1 MSAQPSHQ
9 LLEHWVACL
18 LAHLPF
24 ARMERSHVQQLA
36 LAAHERYFAP
46 EAVIVSPAAPIE
58 HLIFLRQGRALGRR
72 ASAVQPHDVFELDVG
87 SLFPVAALLAGR
99 RVSSTYSALDDCF
112 CLFIPWAAASAVMS
126 ASAPWA
132 DFLNQRMLAFLE
144 DSRRRWRQELQ
155 AQVQQ
160 QRNLESAIAELPERQ
175 PISRPAAAP
184 LSEVLGLMHT
194 HKVGSVLLTD
204 EQGSLS
210 GILTRNDVLGRV
222 TLAELPLHTPASQ
235 IMSQPVLT
243 IEAGC
248 TVFDA
253 ALMMSRH
260 GLRHLPVTDR
270 GRLISVISERDL
282 FALQNQSIKHV
293 SGAIGQAQGL
303 EQLQHAAARI
313 RAFAAHLMA
322 QGVQSR
328 PLTRLISQ
336 LNDSLTERVI
346 ALALQR
352 HGLSAQQMCWV
363 ALGSEGRG
371 EQTISTDQDNAL
383 IFESSDPARDQ
394 PAWLAFAADVNHTLD
409 ACGYPL
415 CTGGV
420 MASNALCCLTLA
432 QWGARFA
439 QWIEQGS
446 PEDLLKASVF
456 FDFRA
461 LAGRAD
467 WLAGLGQQVRQQ
479 AQQTPRFLAQW
490 ARNHLARSAPLNWHG
505 GLDTHRDAEGHE
517 VIDIKLA
524 GTALLVDAARI
535 LAFAQDVDA
544 VSTVERLERASA
556 RLGIPESEYR
566 GWVTAF
572 DYLQLLRLRHQ
583 LEPGLD
589 PRKANSLRVDA
600 LNLVDRQ
607 ILKASFAAI
616 RGLQQRLELDYVR

>member
-1 MSAQPSHQ
+1 M
-9 LLEHWVACL
+9 
-18 LAHLPF
+18 
-24 ARMERSHVQQLA
+24 ARAHVQQLA

-46 EAVIVSPAAPIE
+46 DAVIVSPAAPLE

-72 ASAVQPHDVFELDVG
+72 TRAAHDVFELEAG

-99 RVSSTYSALDDCF
+99 RVSSSYSALDDCF
-112 CLFIPWAAASAVMS
+112 CLFIPWATASAVMS

-132 DFLNQRMLAFLE
+132 DFLNQRMLAFLD
-144 DSRRRWRQELQ
+144 DSRRRWGQELQ
-155 AQVQQ
+155 AQMQQ
-160 QRNLESAIAELPERQ
+160 QRELESPIAELPLRQ
-175 PISRPAAAP
+175 PICRPAAAP
-184 LSEVLGLMHT
+184 LSEVLGLMHAQ
-194 HKVGSVLLTD
+194 KIGSVLLTD
-204 EQGSLS
+204 GQGALS

-222 TLAELPLHTPASQ
+222 ALAGLPLHTPAAQ

-243 IEAGC
+243 IEADC

-260 GLRHLPVTDR
+260 GLRHLPVMDQ
-270 GRLISVISERDL
+270 GRLLSILSERDL

-293 SGAIGQAQGL
+293 SGAIWQAQSL

-313 RAFAAHLMA
+313 RSFAAHLMA

-336 LNDSLTERVI
+336 LNDRLTERVI

-371 EQTISTDQDNAL
+371 EQTIATDQDNAL
-383 IFESSDPARDQ
+383 IFESDDPARDQ

-420 MASNALCCLTLA
+420 MASNAPCCLTPA

-467 WLAGLGQQVRQQ
+467 WLAQLGQRVRQQ
-479 AQQTPRFLAQW
+479 ALQTPRFMAQW
-490 ARNHLARSAPLNWHG
+490 ARNHLARSVPLNWHG
-505 GLDTHRDAEGHE
+505 GFDTRRDADGHE
-517 VIDIKLA
+517 VIDIKLS

-535 LAFAQDVDA
+535 LAFAQGIDA
-544 VSTVERLERASA
+544 VSTVDRLERASA
-556 RLGIPESEYR
+556 RLGIPETEYR

-583 LEPGLD
+583 LQPGLD
-589 PRKANSLRVDA
+589 PRQANSLRLDG
-600 LNLVDRQ
+600 LNQVDRQ
-607 ILKASFAAI
+607 VLKASFAAI
-616 RGLQQRLELDYVR
+616 RGLQQRLQLDYVR

>member
-1 MSAQPSHQ
+1 MSPSHQ
-9 LLEHWVACL
+9 LLEHWVASL

-24 ARMERSHVQQLA
+24 ARMDRAHVQELA

-46 EAVIVSPAAPIE
+46 EAVIVSPTAPLE
-58 HLIFLRQGRALGRR
+58 HLIFLRQGRVLGRR
-72 ASAVQPHDVFELDVG
+72 ARAVQDAFELEAG

-99 RVSSTYSALDDCF
+99 PVSSTYSALDDCF
-112 CLFIPWAAASAVMS
+112 CLFIPWAAASALMNV
-126 ASAPWA
+126 SAPWA
-132 DFLNQRMLAFLE
+132 DFLNQRVLAFLE
-144 DSRRRWRQELQ
+144 DSRQRWRQELQ
-155 AQVQQ
+155 AQLQQ
-160 QRNLESAIAELPERQ
+160 QRNLESPLSELPLHP
-175 PISRPAAAP
+175 PISQPAAAP
-184 LSEVLGLMHT
+184 LSQVLGLMQAQ
-194 HKVGSVLLTD
+194 KIGSVLLTD
-204 EQGSLS
+204 EHGALS
-210 GILTRNDVLGRV
+210 GILTRSDVLARIA
-222 TLAELPLHTPASQ
+222 LAELPLHTAASQ

-243 IEAGC
+243 IEAER
-248 TVFDA
+248 TVFEA

-260 GLRHLPVTDR
+260 GLRHLPVVER
-270 GRLISVISERDL
+270 GRLVSIISERDL

-293 SGAIGQAQGL
+293 SGAIGQAQSL
-303 EQLQHAAARI
+303 EQLQRAAARI
-313 RAFAAHLMA
+313 RSFAGHLMA

-336 LNDSLTERVI
+336 LNDSLSQRVI
-346 ALALQR
+346 DLALQR

-371 EQTISTDQDNAL
+371 EQTIATDQDNAL
-383 IFESSDPARDQ
+383 IFASDDPARDQ
-394 PAWLAFAADVNHTLD
+394 PAWLAFAAEVNQALD

-420 MASNALCCLTLA
+420 MASNAPCCLTLA
-432 QWGARFA
+432 QWSARFA

-467 WLAGLGQQVRQQ
+467 WLEQLGGQVRQQ
-479 AQQTPRFLAQW
+479 ALQTPRFIAQW
-490 ARNHLARSAPLNWHG
+490 VRNHLATSVPLNWHG
-505 GLDTHRDAEGHE
+505 GLEARRDEDGHE
-517 VIDIKLA
+517 VIDIKLS

-535 LAFAQDVDA
+535 LAFAQGIDA

-572 DYLQLLRLRHQ
+572 DFLQLLRLRHQ
-583 LEPGLD
+583 LQPGLD
-589 PRKANSLRVDA
+589 PRKANRLRLDA
-600 LNLVDRQ
+600 LNQVDRRV
-607 ILKASFAAI
+607 LKASFAAI
-616 RGLQQRLELDYVR
+616 GSLQQRLQLDYVR

>member
-9 LLEHWVACL
+9 LLEHWVASL

-72 ASAVQPHDVFELDVG
+72 ASAVQPHDVFELEAG

-535 LAFAQDVDA
+535 LAFAQGVDA

>member
-1 MSAQPSHQ
+1 
-9 LLEHWVACL
+9 
-18 LAHLPF
+18 
-24 ARMERSHVQQLA
+24 
-36 LAAHERYFAP
+36 
-46 EAVIVSPAAPIE
+46 
-58 HLIFLRQGRALGRR
+58 
-72 ASAVQPHDVFELDVG
+72 
-87 SLFPVAALLAGR
+87 
-99 RVSSTYSALDDCF
+99 
-112 CLFIPWAAASAVMS
+112 
-126 ASAPWA
+126 
-132 DFLNQRMLAFLE
+132 
-144 DSRRRWRQELQ
+144 
-155 AQVQQ
+155 
-160 QRNLESAIAELPERQ
+160 
-175 PISRPAAAP
+175 

-535 LAFAQDVDA
+535 LAFAQGVDA

-583 LEPGLD
+583 LQPGLD
-589 PRKANSLRVDA
+589 PRQANSLRVDA

>member
-9 LLEHWVACL
+9 LLEYWVVSL

-24 ARMERSHVQQLA
+24 ARMERAHVQQLA

-46 EAVIVSPAAPIE
+46 DAVIVSPAAPLE
-58 HLIFLRQGRALGRR
+58 HLIFLRQGRVLGRQAR
-72 ASAVQPHDVFELDVG
+72 AVQDAFELEAG

-99 RVSSTYSALDDCF
+99 PVSSTYSALDDCF
-112 CLFIPWAAASAVMS
+112 CLFIPWTAASALMG

-132 DFLNQRMLAFLE
+132 DFLNQRMLAFLDE
-144 DSRRRWRQELQ
+144 SRRRWGQELQ
-155 AQVQQ
+155 AQMQQ
-160 QRNLESAIAELPERQ
+160 QRNLDSPIAELPLRQ
-175 PISRPAAAP
+175 AISRPAAAP
-184 LSEVLGLMHT
+184 LSEVLGLMHAQ
-194 HKVGSVLLTD
+194 KIGSVLLTD
-204 EQGSLS
+204 GQGALS

-222 TLAELPLHTPASQ
+222 ALAGLPLHTPAAQ

-243 IEAGC
+243 IEADC

-260 GLRHLPVTDR
+260 GLRHLPVMDQ
-270 GRLISVISERDL
+270 GRLLSILSERDL

-293 SGAIGQAQGL
+293 SGAIWQAQSL
-303 EQLQHAAARI
+303 EQLQNAAARI
-313 RAFAAHLMA
+313 RSFAAHLMA

-346 ALALQR
+346 DLALQR
-352 HGLSAQQMCWV
+352 HSLNAQQMCWV
-363 ALGSEGRG
+363 ALGSEGRS
-371 EQTISTDQDNAL
+371 EQTIATDQDNAL
-383 IFESSDPARDQ
+383 IFESDDPAREQ
-394 PAWLAFAADVNHTLD
+394 PAWLAFAADVNHALD
-409 ACGYPL
+409 ACGFPL

-420 MASNALCCLTLA
+420 MASNAPCCLTLA

-467 WLAGLGQQVRQQ
+467 WLAQLGQQVRQQ
-479 AQQTPRFLAQW
+479 ALQTPRFLAQW
-490 ARNHLARSAPLNWHG
+490 ARNHLARSVPLNWHG
-505 GLDTHRDAEGHE
+505 GFDTHRDADGHE
-517 VIDIKLA
+517 VIDIKLS

-535 LAFAQDVDA
+535 LAFAQGIDA
-544 VSTVERLERASA
+544 VSTVERLERASS
-556 RLGIPESEYR
+556 RLGIPETEYR

-583 LEPGLD
+583 LKPGFD
-589 PRKANSLRVDA
+589 PRQANSVRLDG
-600 LNLVDRQ
+600 LNQVDRQ
-607 ILKASFAAI
+607 VLKASFAVI
-616 RGLQQRLELDYVR
+616 RSLQQRLQLDYVR

>member
-9 LLEHWVACL
+9 LLEHWVASL
-18 LAHLPF
+18 LDHLPF

-36 LAAHERYFAP
+36 LAAYERYFAP

-72 ASAVQPHDVFELDVG
+72 ASAVQPHDVFELEAG

-184 LSEVLGLMHT
+184 LSEVLGLMHAQ
-194 HKVGSVLLTD
+194 KVGSVLLTD
-204 EQGSLS
+204 EQGALS

-336 LNDSLTERVI
+336 LNDSLAERVI

-420 MASNALCCLTLA
+420 MASNPLCCLTLA

-446 PEDLLKASVF
+446 PEDLLKASVI

-535 LAFAQDVDA
+535 LAFAQGVDA

>member
-1 MSAQPSHQ
+1 
-9 LLEHWVACL
+9 
-18 LAHLPF
+18 
-24 ARMERSHVQQLA
+24 
-36 LAAHERYFAP
+36 
-46 EAVIVSPAAPIE
+46 
-58 HLIFLRQGRALGRR
+58 
-72 ASAVQPHDVFELDVG
+72 
-87 SLFPVAALLAGR
+87 
-99 RVSSTYSALDDCF
+99 
-112 CLFIPWAAASAVMS
+112 
-126 ASAPWA
+126 
-132 DFLNQRMLAFLE
+132 
-144 DSRRRWRQELQ
+144 
-155 AQVQQ
+155 
-160 QRNLESAIAELPERQ
+160 
-175 PISRPAAAP
+175 
-184 LSEVLGLMHT
+184 
-194 HKVGSVLLTD
+194 
-204 EQGSLS
+204 
-210 GILTRNDVLGRV
+210 
-222 TLAELPLHTPASQ
+222 
-235 IMSQPVLT
+235 
-243 IEAGC
+243 
-248 TVFDA
+248 
-253 ALMMSRH
+253 
-260 GLRHLPVTDR
+260 
-270 GRLISVISERDL
+270 
-282 FALQNQSIKHV
+282 
-293 SGAIGQAQGL
+293 
-303 EQLQHAAARI
+303 
-313 RAFAAHLMA
+313 
-322 QGVQSR
+322 
-328 PLTRLISQ
+328 
-336 LNDSLTERVI
+336 
-346 ALALQR
+346 
-352 HGLSAQQMCWV
+352 
-363 ALGSEGRG
+363 
-371 EQTISTDQDNAL
+371 L
-383 IFESSDPARDQ
+383 IFESDDPARDQ

-409 ACGYPL
+409 ACCYPL

-467 WLAGLGQQVRQQ
+467 WLAQLGQQVRQQ
-479 AQQTPRFLAQW
+479 ALQTPRFMAQW

-535 LAFAQDVDA
+535 LAFAQGVDA

>member
-9 LLEHWVACL
+9 LLEHWVASL
-18 LAHLPF
+18 RAHLPF
-24 ARMERSHVQQLA
+24 ARMARDHVQQLA

-46 EAVIVSPAAPIE
+46 DAVIASPNAPLE

-72 ASAVQPHDVFELDVG
+72 ARAAHDVFELEAG
-87 SLFPVAALLAGR
+87 GLFPVAALLAGR
-99 RVSSTYSALDDCF
+99 PASSTYSALDDCF
-112 CLFIPWAAASAVMS
+112 CLFIPWAAASALMG

-132 DFLNQRMLAFLE
+132 DFLNQRMLAFLD
-144 DSRRRWRQELQ
+144 DSRRRWGQELQ

-160 QRNLESAIAELPERQ
+160 QRNLESPLAELTPRQ

-184 LSEVLGLMHT
+184 LSEVLGLMLT
-194 HKVGSVLLTD
+194 QKVGSVLLTD
-204 EQGSLS
+204 HEGALS
-210 GILTRNDVLGRV
+210 GILTRSDVLDRV
-222 TLAELPLHTPASQ
+222 ALAGLALHTPASQ

-243 IEAGC
+243 IEAHRP
-248 TVFDA
+248 VLDA

-260 GLRHLPVTDR
+260 GLRHLPVMDQ
-270 GRLISVISERDL
+270 GRLLSIVSERDL

-293 SGAIGQAQGL
+293 SGAIWQAQSL

-371 EQTISTDQDNAL
+371 EQTIATDQDNAL
-383 IFESSDPARDQ
+383 IFESDDPARDQ

-409 ACGYPL
+409 ACGFPL

-420 MASNALCCLTLA
+420 MACNAPCCLTRA

-467 WLAGLGQQVRQQ
+467 WLAQLGQQVRQQ
-479 AQQTPRFLAQW
+479 ALQTPRFMAQW
-490 ARNHLARSAPLNWHG
+490 ARNHLARSVPLNWHG
-505 GLDTHRDAEGHE
+505 GFDTHRDADGHE
-517 VIDIKLA
+517 VIDIKLS

-535 LAFAQDVDA
+535 LAFAQGIDA
-544 VSTVERLERASA
+544 VSTVERLERASD

-583 LEPGLD
+583 LEQGLD